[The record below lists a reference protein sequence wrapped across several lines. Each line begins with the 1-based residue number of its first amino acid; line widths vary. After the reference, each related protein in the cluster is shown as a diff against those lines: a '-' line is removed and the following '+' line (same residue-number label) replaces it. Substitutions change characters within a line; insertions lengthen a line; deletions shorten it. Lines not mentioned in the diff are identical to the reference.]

1 MSGFA
6 LALVVTGLRLV
17 LIVQA
22 GLLVRAIVRA
32 RRRDATVGP
41 RFGIMACAECAICC
55 GVSIAALL
63 SAVELAF
70 WPMVLG
76 LAVLANV
83 FVALVRWRLVL
94 VGDEAV
100 LVAGHVLA
108 RDALSCAF
116 RGVSLHA
123 DAGVRFF
130 AVPFP
135 IARLDALVTELD
147 ASVL

>member
-63 SAVELAF
+63 SAVELAL

-76 LAVLANV
+76 
-83 FVALVRWRLVL
+83 R
-94 VGDEAV
+94 DEAV